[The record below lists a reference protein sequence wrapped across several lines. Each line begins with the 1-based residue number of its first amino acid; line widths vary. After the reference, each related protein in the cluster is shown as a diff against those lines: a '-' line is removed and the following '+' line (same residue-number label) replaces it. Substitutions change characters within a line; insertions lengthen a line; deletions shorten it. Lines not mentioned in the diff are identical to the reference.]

1 MTRHLLLTMVTLLVI
16 LGACEVQAGQKVL
29 LRYKAADKVDSFV
42 VSRVERIVERSWTND
57 TVRHV
62 VESKQIFK
70 RKAIQKDEKTIATKL
85 KMVRSKIAVNGKEFP
100 APDNPPAVVRLRTPR
115 GEPQKN
121 SGKNPGGSR
130 VPFIL
135 PQKAVGPGDIWQ
147 TVVPADERFPAPL
160 TVKYKLL
167 KIVPYRGV
175 RCALVH
181 METKSENTFKE
192 RGCRAR
198 VSVTG
203 RVYFDI
209 ERGRERASRSESTFI
224 LTYLEPVPGQ
234 PNQTANFTRITVK
247 PRGAKKKNGN
257 K

>member
-1 MTRHLLLTMVTLLVI
+1 MGARLGLLSIFLVFS
-16 LGACEVQAGQKVL
+16 LFTATEARAKKYL
-29 LRYKAADKVDSFV
+29 LRYKTSEKVDSFI
-42 VSRVERIVERSWTND
+42 VSRVERIVERSWTGD

-85 KMVRSKIAVNGKEFP
+85 KMVRSKVAVNGKEFP
-100 APDNPPAVVRLRTPR
+100 APDNPPSVLRLRTPR
-115 GEPQKN
+115 GEPFKD
-121 SGKNPGGSR
+121 SANPGGSR

-135 PQKAVGPGDIWQ
+135 PEQAVGPGDIWQ
-147 TVVPADERFPAPL
+147 MSVPADERFPAPL

-167 KIVPYRGV
+167 KVVPYKGV
-175 RCALVH
+175 LCALVH

-192 RGCRAR
+192 RRCRAR

-209 ERGRERASRSESTFI
+209 KKGRERASRSESTFI

-247 PRGAKKKNGN
+247 PREAAAKKSK
-257 K
+257 